1 MQGKGKIM
9 KKTEKKGFT
18 IEATKARYDKAS
30 KSYVVRESFKIK
42 GIYIPAKTKN
52 KKTISESIVL
62 TVKGC
67 AIVCTKGVNDSIK
80 LSEKAYKIDR
90 FEDLER
96 LFLQELKHEQ
106 YKIVRKYLLGRYNLK
121 DMRFSSLKDKCKIL
135 K

>member
-30 KSYVVRESFKIK
+30 KSYIVRESFKIK
-42 GIYIPAKTKN
+42 GIYIPSKTKN

-80 LSEKAYKIDR
+80 LSEKAYKLDR

-121 DMRFSSLKDKCKIL
+121 GMRFSTLKDKCEIL